1 MSSYWQFFS
10 LLHIPKELNMTLPEN
25 FKAGFVSIVG
35 KANVGKSTLMNRI
48 LGEKLSIVTPK
59 PQTTRVSIKG
69 IYNSDDMQIIFL
81 DTPGFVEPRYELHN
95 RMINYIKESLKDSD
109 LIIFI
114 TDINDFPTE
123 YDQKVIELI
132 KEVKKPSI
140 ALLNKIDLC
149 TESMIRDKTEKIN
162 QSFDKVYPISALYV
176 KEIDSLLKEICTF
189 LPYNPPLYSQ
199 EDMSD
204 LPMRFFAQ
212 EIIRERIFMNL
223 DQEIPYSSAVV
234 VDAYEEHERHDF
246 IRATIYLERE
256 TQKPILLGKN
266 GAKIGKI
273 RREAELGI
281 QQLSGKPT
289 KLNLWIKVKPD
300 WRKKSGLLSIF
311 GYK

>member
-1 MSSYWQFFS
+1 MIIS
-10 LLHIPKELNMTLPEN
+10 EN

-35 KANVGKSTLMNRI
+35 KPNVGKSTLMNRI

-69 IYNSDDMQIIFL
+69 IYNSDNEQIIFL

-95 RMINYIKESLKDSD
+95 RMINYIKSSLKDSD
-109 LIIFI
+109 IIIFI

-123 YDQKVIELI
+123 YDLKVIDLI

-140 ALLNKIDLC
+140 ALLNKVDLIP
-149 TESMIRDKTEKIN
+149 ENFIQEKVEKIKGF
-162 QSFDKVYPISALYV
+162 FDSVLCISALYS
-176 KEIDSLLKEICTF
+176 KDLDELLKSLNKY

-212 EIIRERIFMNL
+212 EIIREKIFLNL
-223 DQEIPYSSAVV
+223 EQEIPYSSAVV
-234 VDAYEEHERHDF
+234 IDAFEEHEHHDF

-266 GAKIGKI
+266 GVQIGKI
-273 RREAELGI
+273 RSEAEI
-281 QQLSGKPT
+281 SIAQLSGKPT
-289 KLNLWIKVKPD
+289 KLNLWVKVKPD
-300 WRKKSGLLSIF
+300 WRKKSSLLNIF